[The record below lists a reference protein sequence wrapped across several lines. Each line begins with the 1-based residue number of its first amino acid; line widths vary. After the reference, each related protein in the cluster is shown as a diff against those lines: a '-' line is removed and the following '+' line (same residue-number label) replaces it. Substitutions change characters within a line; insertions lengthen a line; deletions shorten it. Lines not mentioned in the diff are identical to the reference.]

1 MEILAAVGWLL
12 ACIAAGLVVWGQQR
26 LEGLRVGGERAL
38 GQARERAEAAIVKV
52 VRDRD
57 ETIARVRRSADEQ
70 HRFAHEPLVKDLLVV
85 VDDFE
90 RALEHLE
97 PDEAGAQ
104 GVKAIHGKLLAT
116 LQRHGVSRVETMGQ
130 AFDPAVHEA
139 VGIEPSPEAEN
150 TVVSEWSGAYRLHD
164 RVLRAAKVVLAA
176 PPIYEEL
183 LDPSSAPEV
192 EARDAA
198 EE

>member
-12 ACIAAGLVVWGQQR
+12 AGIATAVLVWGQQR
-26 LEGLRVGGERAL
+26 MEVLREGGERAL
-38 GQARERAEAAIVKV
+38 GHARERAEAAIGKV
-52 VRDRD
+52 VSDRD
-57 ETIARVRRSADEQ
+57 ETIARVRRSVDEQ
-70 HRFAHEPLVKDLLVV
+70 HRYAHEPLVRDLLVV

-116 LQRHGVSRVETMGQ
+116 LRRYGVKRVETLGLD
-130 AFDPAVHEA
+130 FDPEVHEA
-139 VGIEPSPEAEN
+139 VGLQAGPEPEN
-150 TVVSEWSGAYRLHD
+150 TVVREWSGAYRLHD

-176 PPIYEEL
+176 APIDEVEI
-183 LDPSSAPEV
+183 DPSSAPAV
-192 EARDAA
+192 ETSET